1 MQKDGKEVAKKII
14 RGALVVA
21 SGAAMVAAPIF
32 SAKATLKQSEIIKD
46 ATLTKREKFKKTY
59 KSYIPAAVT
68 VLAGLGCTVASTIMG
83 IKTEAGLTAALAGAK
98 KLYSDYRET
107 TKEVVG
113 EEKAKEI
120 DIAMLRKYA
129 KDTLL
134 KADQG
139 YHEFNSE
146 DAGEQIIIFEPVLCQ
161 FIECTPYD
169 IKCAEMAINREV
181 AECGMVQLR
190 ELYRSLGVV
199 LAPSS
204 RGLDTLGED
213 MGWDVEEYMMDYG
226 TSTIEI
232 YVGEAEDVDGMMV
245 YPISYNSDPIDLS
258 TIYDFHGRRH
268 DSPSIEE
275 K

>member
-1 MQKDGKEVAKKII
+1 MQKDRKEIAKKVI
-14 RGALVVA
+14 RGTLVVL

-32 SAKATLKQSEIIKD
+32 SAKATLKQSEIIND
-46 ATLTKREKFKKTY
+46 ATLTKKEKFKQTY
-59 KSYIPAAVT
+59 RSYIPAAVT
-68 VLAGLGCTVASTIMG
+68 VLSGLGCTVASTIMG

-134 KADQG
+134 KSDQN

-169 IKCAEMAINREV
+169 IKCAEMAINREI
-181 AECGMVQLR
+181 AESGMVQIN
-190 ELYRSLGVV
+190 ELYKNLGVV
-199 LAPSS
+199 LNPTD
-204 RGLDTLGED
+204 RGLDALGED

-226 TSTIEI
+226 TSTVEI
-232 YVGEAEDVDGMMV
+232 YIGQAADVDGMLV
-245 YPISYNSDPIDLS
+245 YPISYNADPVDLS